1 MRPTLPRLL
10 QPSIRL
16 LGHENPLGLPR
27 SGTPPHWPKRPERR
41 PIRNVAKVIAVS
53 SAKGGVGKSTVAANL
68 SLAFAR
74 LGYRSG
80 ILDVDI
86 FGPSVPTLFN
96 LSGEPRLSAHNQL
109 VPLTNYGVKTMSMGY
124 LVDEAAPVVWRGPM
138 VMKSVQQLL
147 HDVDWGGLDV
157 LVLDLPPGTGD
168 TQLTITQQ
176 VLLDGAL
183 IVTTPH
189 ALAVKDALLHDVD
202 WGRLDVL
209 VLDLPPGTGDT
220 QLTITQQVQLDGA
233 LIVTTPHALAVKD
246 AVKGVNMFKKLGV
259 DMLGLVQNMSLFTCP
274 HCAGHTNVFGTNERV
289 ETMCREHAIEFLA
302 DVPLHPAIG
311 DDADRG
317 KPTVVAEPT
326 SERASVFVKMAED
339 VAAKLNMSRRHT

>member
-1 MRPTLPRLL
+1 MRPTPPRLL
-10 QPSIRL
+10 QPSARL
-16 LGHENPLGLPR
+16 LGHENPLGLPQGLPR

-53 SAKGGVGKSTVAANL
+53 SAKGGVGKSTVAAT
-68 SLAFAR
+68 LALALAR

-96 LSGEPRLSAHNQL
+96 LSGEPRLSPHNQL

-138 VMKSVQQLL
+138 VMKSVQQ
-147 HDVDWGGLDV
+147 
-157 LVLDLPPGTGD
+157 
-168 TQLTITQQ
+168 
-176 VLLDGAL
+176 
-183 IVTTPH
+183 
-189 ALAVKDALLHDVD
+189 LLHDVD

-274 HCAGHTNVFGTNERV
+274 HCAGRTNVFGTNHRV
-289 ETMCREHAIEFLA
+289 EAMCRDHAIEFLA

-326 SERASVFVKMAED
+326 SERARVFVKMAED
-339 VAAKLNMSRRHT
+339 VAAKLNMSR